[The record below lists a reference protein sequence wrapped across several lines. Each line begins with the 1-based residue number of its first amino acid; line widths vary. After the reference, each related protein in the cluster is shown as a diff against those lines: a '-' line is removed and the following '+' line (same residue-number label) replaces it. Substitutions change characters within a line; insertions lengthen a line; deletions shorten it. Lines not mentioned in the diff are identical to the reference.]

1 MIETLLSAFAFGTF
15 WFWLLAFVASVIII
29 SCVENEHYPTP
40 SIVAILLGV
49 IYWKAIVAAPWHLI
63 FLVAGIFVLCGL
75 GWSVFKWFR
84 HVSKTVASYR
94 HRYGMTLDE
103 SQMRDL
109 RSECSAYNH
118 KAMIT
123 GWIAFW
129 PWSLLWSLTGDFFNM
144 LYDAMTN
151 IYQKISDHGISKFA
165 IAEKPKKEI
174 VTDAEPN
181 YRRGS
186 SR

>member
-1 MIETLLSAFAFGTF
+1 MIETLLAAFAFGTF
-15 WFWLLAFVASVIII
+15 WFWLLATIASVIII

-49 IYWKAIVAAPWHLI
+49 VYWKAIVAAPWHLI
-63 FLVAGIFVLCGL
+63 ALVAGVFVLIGL
-75 GWSVFKWFR
+75 LWSVFKWFR
-84 HVSKTVASYR
+84 HVNKTVAQYR
-94 HRYGMTLDE
+94 NDYGTTLDE
-103 SQMRDL
+103 SRMDGLKR
-109 RSECSAYNH
+109 ECSAYNH

-129 PWSLLWSLTGDFFNM
+129 PWSLLWSLTGDFFSM

-151 IYQKISDHGISKFA
+151 IYQKISDHGVSKFTV
-165 IAEKPKKEI
+165 AEKPKKEI
-174 VTDAEPN
+174 ITDAEPM
-181 YRRGS
+181 YRRGG